1 MKFALNLVS
10 LPYLMVIENAAKA
23 IGAIRGSR
31 NAEHKIKDRI
41 EYLKHEN
48 EKRDKAVE
56 GHYEKK
62 LGYFGVDPN
71 VCHDANVKAQKE
83 IDYLKSQL

>member
-1 MKFALNLVS
+1 MKFVLNLVS

-31 NAEHKIKDRI
+31 NAEHKTKDLVLNI
-41 EYLKHEN
+41 LSI
-48 EKRDKAVE
+48 
-56 GHYEKK
+56 
-62 LGYFGVDPN
+62 L
-71 VCHDANVKAQKE
+71 KAQKE